1 MKTRL
6 TLVMSLVVLMIAGL
20 VLVPLSTSAQMGGD
34 GESKV
39 RVVHA
44 SPDAPAVDVY
54 VDGAEVLSDVS
65 FFTAS
70 DYLAVPAGDR
80 LVQVTV
86 ADDDPENA
94 VISETLT
101 LDTDAAYTVA
111 ATGTLS
117 EIAPTVIV
125 DDLSAPAEG
134 DAKVRVYH
142 FSPDAPAVDVL
153 NDGSPLIENLAFP
166 SESDYLSVPAG
177 TYDLAV
183 TETGTTEPV
192 VIDLTGTELMA
203 GNIYSVFAVD
213 ELAQIRAE
221 LDVET
226 PMDDPGPD
234 PTVDNAQ
241 VRVAHAS
248 PDAPAVDVYVDGD
261 EVLSDVEF
269 FTASN
274 YLTVPAGDR
283 LVQVTVADD
292 DPENAVISE
301 TLTLET
307 GAAYTVAATG
317 TLDEGDDADF
327 GATVITDD
335 LSLPKFGEAKVRVY
349 HFSPDAPAVDV
360 LAGESAL
367 ISNLA
372 FPEASE
378 YLSVPAG
385 TYDLAVTATGTTE
398 PVVIDLT
405 GTELMAGKI
414 YSVFATDE
422 LANITPE
429 VAVNEFAQARIV
441 HASPDAPNVD
451 VYVDGA
457 QVLMDVPF
465 KGVSPYLPLAAG
477 ERLIQ
482 VTAAGGDLDSAVI
495 SDTLDLASETAYT
508 VAATGTLDGDDDA
521 EFGPTVIEDDL
532 TAPMP
537 GKAKVRV
544 YHFSPDAPAVDVLA
558 IGLEEPL
565 ISDLAFPTSSDYL
578 EVDATATYDL
588 AVTATGTTEPVVI
601 DLAGTTLGVGQI
613 YSVFAVGFLTPPE
626 EMSIQQADD
635 TAITAV
641 LAATEPVNP
650 LSIVSLP
657 LIAR

>member
-20 VLVPLSTSAQMGGD
+20 VLVPFSTSAQMDD

-54 VDGAEVLSDVS
+54 VDGAEVLSDVE

-70 DYLAVPAGDR
+70 DYLTVPAGDR
-80 LVQVTV
+80 LVQVTA
-86 ADDDPENA
+86 ADQPLETA
-94 VISETLT
+94 VISAELS
-101 LDTDAAYTVA
+101 LEGDMAYTVA
-111 ATGTLS
+111 ATGTLLDEEDDAEFGPS
-117 EIAPTVIV
+117 VFV
-125 DDLSAPAEG
+125 DDLSAPEEG
-134 DAKVRVYH
+134 EAKVRVYH
-142 FSPDAPAVDVL
+142 FSPDAPNVDVL
-153 NDGSPLIENLAFP
+153 NGEAALIEDLAFP
-166 SESDYLSVPAG
+166 EASDTLAVPAD

-183 TETGTTEPV
+183 TATGTTEPV
-192 VIDLTGTELMA
+192 VIDLADTELMA

-213 ELAQIRAE
+213 ELAEIRAE

-226 PMDDPGPD
+226 PTVDPD
-234 PTVDNAQ
+234 PTVDNAK
-241 VRVAHAS
+241 VRVVHAS

-269 FTASN
+269 FTASD

-283 LVQVTVADD
+283 LVQITVADE
-292 DPENAVISE
+292 DPADAVISE
-301 TLTLET
+301 MLTLET

-317 TLDEGDDADF
+317 LVADIA
-327 GATVITDD
+327 ATVIEDD

-378 YLSVPAG
+378 YLSVPEG
-385 TYDLAVTATGTTE
+385 TYDLSVTPTGDPDT
-398 PVVIDLT
+398 VVIDLPQ
-405 GTELMAGKI
+405 TELMAGKI
-414 YSVFATDE
+414 YSVFAVNTLE
-422 LANITPE
+422 NITAE
-429 VAVNEFAQARIV
+429 VAVNEFAQVRVV

-451 VYVDGA
+451 VYVDGV

-465 KGVSPYLPLAAG
+465 KTVSGYLQLAAG

-482 VTAAGGDLDSAVI
+482 VTVTGDSPEDAVI
-495 SDTLDLASETAYT
+495 EETLDLMSETAYT
-508 VAATGTLDGDDDA
+508 VAATGTLDGDDAAD
-521 EFGPTVIEDDL
+521 FGPTVIVDDL
-532 TAPMP
+532 TAPAP
-537 GKAKVRV
+537 GNAKVRV

-565 ISDLAFPTSSDYL
+565 ISDLEFPTESEYI
-578 EVDATATYDL
+578 EVPATATYDL
-588 AVTATGTTEPVVI
+588 VVTAAGTTEPVVI
-601 DLAGTTLGVGQI
+601 DLADTTLGVGQI

-626 EMSIQQADD
+626 EMSIQQGDD

-641 LAATEPVNP
+641 LAATEPINP

-657 LIAR
+657 LVAR